1 MNTEQKIQN
10 LEAAISHILSG
21 LGIQKPLVVIDKP
34 SDFEFGDVVCNVAM
48 RYSKELGKPPMEL
61 AEFITEAIKESELSY
76 LEKTEIA
83 TPGFINVTFSAE
95 FYRDLIK
102 EILSLGNNYGKN
114 DDLAGQKWVIEHTSP
129 NPNKAMHLGHLRNN
143 LVGMG
148 LVRLLK
154 ANGAE
159 VISDAIDNN
168 RGIAI
173 AKLMWGYLSLMRKD
187 QSTEISI
194 DKWIEDKTA
203 WYTPEEKSMLPD
215 VFVTECY
222 VHAGEEI
229 KKDQS
234 VEGIIR
240 EMVVQWEA
248 GDKKVHELWSFVLTY
263 AYEGMERTLNRLGSY
278 WDNVWHEHEHYQE
291 GKSYVE
297 LGLEKGIFKKL
308 EDGAV
313 LTDLEEKY
321 GIPDTILLKKDGTSL
336 YITQDIALTA
346 KKRDKFSAD
355 RLLWVIGPE
364 QSLAMKQLFA
374 VCEQLGIGEVSDYS
388 HVSYGYVGLKDDDG
402 GFKKMS
408 SRAGT
413 VLLIDDL
420 IDTVKEKIKAQ
431 AKVSDVDN
439 SEQLA
444 IGAVKFSLLKAD
456 RTQEIV
462 FDPDQSVEISGASG
476 IYVMYTYARILSVL
490 SKGENVS
497 DSFSA
502 DLTTGGDLRKIL
514 MFYPEIIKRSQKDLS
529 VHHIAQYLL
538 DLSSAFNSWYGNET
552 LVDGSEKEAY
562 RLALA
567 KAVAVT
573 IKNGLEILGIET
585 LDRV

>member
-61 AEFITEAIKESELSY
+61 AEFITEALKESELSY